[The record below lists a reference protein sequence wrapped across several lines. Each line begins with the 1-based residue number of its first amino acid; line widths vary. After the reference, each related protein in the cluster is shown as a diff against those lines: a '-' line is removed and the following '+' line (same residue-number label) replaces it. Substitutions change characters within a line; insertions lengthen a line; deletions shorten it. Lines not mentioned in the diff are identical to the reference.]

1 MGSCRGR
8 AAFGFLPYRS
18 SCVTGRILTP
28 VLELFPD
35 TAEVRDGVLWVGGC
49 STVELAEEY
58 GTPLVVYCEET
69 VRRAARAYRRG
80 APDATI
86 VYGTKAFPN
95 VALMRLLVEEG
106 IGADVSTLG
115 ELRYA
120 QAAEVPAERIVVH
133 GNNKSDEELAAAA
146 AADVWLVV
154 MDEPAEVERCVAA
167 GVKRVLLRV
176 TPGIE
181 TGGHAAIQT
190 AHVGSKFGV
199 PAEEAVE
206 VIRRGVAAGLEV
218 LGMHVH
224 LGSQLLDEGPA
235 RSAIEWLAEFAAR
248 ARAEIGWTPEIVN
261 LGGGLGIQY
270 VVDEPAPPSP
280 EEYAASLVSR
290 LQHAWSLQ
298 NLPRPQV
305 FLEPGRSLVGR
316 AGFTLYRVG
325 VVKRSG
331 PTTWVAVD
339 GGMSDNPR
347 PALYG
352 ARYSAL
358 LANRAEEAPA
368 GTYAVCGKHCE
379 SGDVLIERAQLP
391 EPQRGDLLAVP
402 ATGAYTLGM
411 ASNYN
416 ALPRPAAVLVGSRAA
431 LLMRQRER
439 IDGLLA
445 HEAQTRDS
453 PARTNSAH

>member
-1 MGSCRGR
+1 
-8 AAFGFLPYRS
+8 
-18 SCVTGRILTP
+18 

-35 TAEVRDGVLWVGGC
+35 TAEVVGGELHVGGVGV
-49 STVELAEEY
+49 TALAEEF

-69 VRRAARAYRRG
+69 LRAAARAYRRG
-80 APDATI
+80 APDAVI

-95 VALMRLLVEEG
+95 VALMRLLADEG
-106 IGADVSTLG
+106 LGADVSTLG

-146 AADVWLVV
+146 EADAWLVV
-154 MDEPAEVERCVAA
+154 MDEPGEVEQCVAA
-167 GVKRVLLRV
+167 GVRRVLVRV

-181 TGGHAAIQT
+181 AGGHAAIQT
-190 AHVGSKFGV
+190 GHVGSKFGV
-199 PAEEAVE
+199 PPEDALG
-206 VIRRGVAAGLEV
+206 VIAAARDAGLEM
-218 LGMHVH
+218 LGLHIH
-224 LGSQLLDEGPA
+224 LGSQLLDESPA
-235 RSAIEWLAEFAAR
+235 RSAIDWLAGFAAK
-248 ARAEIGWTPEIVN
+248 ARTELDWTPEIVN

-270 VVDEPAPPSP
+270 VEGEPALDP
-280 EEYAASLVSR
+280 ETYAHSLSGR
-290 LQHAWSLQ
+290 LKDAWSAQ
-298 NLPRPQV
+298 NLPQPLLV
-305 FLEPGRSLVGR
+305 LEPGRSLVGR

-352 ARYSAL
+352 ARYAAL
-358 LANRAEEAPA
+358 VANRADEPPA
-368 GTYAVCGKHCE
+368 ATYAVCGKHCE
-379 SGDVLIERAQLP
+379 SGDVLIQAAELA
-391 EPQRGDLLAVP
+391 EPRRGDLLAVP

-416 ALPRPAAVLVGSRAA
+416 ALPRPAAALVGGGSNRLTRRRDSVEA
-431 LLMRQRER
+431 LLVSE
-439 IDGLLA
+439 G
-445 HEAQTRDS
+445 
-453 PARTNSAH
+453 N